1 MLLLN
6 TNEMK
11 KEEDIRY
18 YSFSKHLKSV
28 FGSPV
33 YKVSIDAGFTC
44 PNRDGFKGK
53 GGCLYCDERGSG
65 ASYIQRDL
73 SVKDQII
80 TGIDRI
86 KKVRD
91 VQKFIAYFQAFTNT
105 YAPVSHL
112 KKFYDEALGTD
123 GVVGLSVGTRADI
136 ITEET
141 LDLLEEYSKKTY
153 FWVEYGLQSIHD
165 KTLKLINRGHNY
177 KEFED
182 TFLKTK
188 NRKIKICLHIIIGL
202 PGETREEILQT
213 ADKLA
218 ELKPDGIKI
227 HSLYITR
234 GSPIEKRYNKG
245 EIKLL
250 EQDEYI
256 SITADLLERI
266 PKETIIQRL
275 VGETNKDT
283 LIEPKW
289 ILNKTKIIYEIN
301 NELIKR
307 NTHQGYFCKNSKN
320 EIFYLI

>member
-1 MLLLN
+1 
-6 TNEMK
+6 MK
-11 KEEDIRY
+11 KEKDIRY

-28 FGSPV
+28 FGSSV
-33 YKVSIDAGFTC
+33 YKISIDAGFTC

-80 TGIDRI
+80 TGINRI
-86 KKVRD
+86 KKTRE
-91 VQKFIAYFQAFTNT
+91 VQKFIAYFQAFSNT

-112 KKFYDEALGTD
+112 KKLYDEALSIE

-165 KTLKLINRGHNY
+165 KTLKLINRGHTY

-188 NRKIKICLHIIIGL
+188 NRRIKICVHIIVGL

-213 ADKLA
+213 AEKLA

-227 HSLYITR
+227 HSLYIAK
-234 GSPIEKRYNKG
+234 GSPIEKYYNKG

-256 SITADLLERI
+256 SIIADILERI
-266 PKETIIQRL
+266 PKDIIIQRL
-275 VGETNKDT
+275 VGETNKDA
-283 LIEPKW
+283 LVEPKW
-289 ILNKTKIIYEIN
+289 ILNKTKIIS
-301 NELIKR
+301 
-307 NTHQGYFCKNSKN
+307 NSKL
-320 EIFYLI
+320 FLF

>member
-1 MLLLN
+1 
-6 TNEMK
+6 MK
-11 KEEDIRY
+11 KEKDIRY
-18 YSFSKHLKSV
+18 YTFSKHLKSV
-28 FGSPV
+28 FGSSV
-33 YKVSIDAGFTC
+33 YKISIDAGFTC

-80 TGIDRI
+80 TGINRI
-86 KKVRD
+86 KKTRE
-91 VQKFIAYFQAFTNT
+91 VQKFIAYFQAFSNT

-112 KKFYDEALGTD
+112 KKLYDEALSIE

-136 ITEET
+136 ITEEI

-165 KTLKLINRGHNY
+165 KTLNLINRGHTY

-188 NRKIKICLHIIIGL
+188 NRRIKICVHIIVGL

-213 ADKLA
+213 AEKLA

-227 HSLYITR
+227 HSLYIAK
-234 GSPIEKRYNKG
+234 GSPIEKYYNKG

-256 SITADLLERI
+256 SIIADLLERI
-266 PKETIIQRL
+266 PKDIIIQRL
-275 VGETNKDT
+275 VGETNKDA
-283 LIEPKW
+283 LVEPKW
-289 ILNKTKIIYEIN
+289 ILNKIKIIYEIN

-307 NTHQGYFCKNSKN
+307 NTYQGYLC
-320 EIFYLI
+320 

>member
-1 MLLLN
+1 
-6 TNEMK
+6 MK
-11 KEEDIRY
+11 KEKDIRY

-28 FGSPV
+28 FGGPV
-33 YKVSIDAGFTC
+33 YKISIDAGFTC

-80 TGIDRI
+80 TGINRI
-86 KKVRD
+86 KKTRE
-91 VQKFIAYFQAFTNT
+91 VQKFIAYFQAFSNT

-112 KKFYDEALGTD
+112 KKLYDEALSIE

-165 KTLKLINRGHNY
+165 KTLNLINRGHTY

-188 NRKIKICLHIIIGL
+188 NRRIKICVHIIVGL

-213 ADKLA
+213 AEKLA

-227 HSLYITR
+227 HSLYIAK
-234 GSPIEKRYNKG
+234 GSPIEKYYNKG

-256 SITADLLERI
+256 SIIADLLERI
-266 PKETIIQRL
+266 PKDIIIQRL
-275 VGETNKDT
+275 VGETNKDA
-283 LIEPKW
+283 LVEPKW
-289 ILNKTKIIYEIN
+289 ILNKIKIIYEIN

-307 NTHQGYFCKNSKN
+307 NTYQGYLC
-320 EIFYLI
+320 